1 MWSRGNWYFDLY
13 CSAEII
19 TLVKVQIKCKI
30 SLLFCKCLIYLR
42 LYLLILL
49 LLSCGSRVRTAPE
62 SPDSERPSAS
72 AGGRS
77 VLSRKRWPSSPPL
90 VGTFLKCVYLRTVAS
105 CPVRLVSVWPSACLG
120 GPPFTGNDRPGR
132 GIRGFA
138 CPMCRLPFLR
148 PNRSINPADYSRF
161 KIKNATFVA
170 IGK

>member
-1 MWSRGNWYFDLY
+1 MLVPRSV
-13 CSAEII
+13 AE
-19 TLVKVQIKCKI
+19 TRSLVLHIRNNCANFAV
-30 SLLFCKCLIYLR
+30 SLRFRSSGGLSNS
-42 LYLLILL
+42 

-62 SPDSERPSAS
+62 SPGSKRPLAS
-72 AGGRS
+72 AGGRF

-90 VGTFLKCVYLRTVAS
+90 IGTFLKCVYLRTVAS

-120 GPPFTGNDRPGR
+120 GPPFTGDDRPGR